1 MKKLLVS
8 LLFCTASVSVMA
20 QRAKVAS
27 ADENL
32 KKQDLEK
39 AKADI
44 DAALQNDKTKNEAKT
59 WLVDGK
65 ILEAMGTKQK
75 SSALAVEAYNAF
87 KKALEIDPKMKEAIL
102 EMNQPLFN
110 VYATIA
116 NAGYADLNEQN
127 WDSSLINFKKAFEI
141 ADFYNG
147 KNLGGTIPTDTALIF
162 YTGYA
167 ANQAGKKDD
176 AFTYLKKAADLQFK
190 GEPALYVI
198 LGQLYEEKGDQANW
212 LKTIEQAKALFPK
225 DKRFNDME
233 MAFYSKTGKSDELL
247 AMLEKKI
254 AENPNDEA
262 AVLDYAIRVDNLAN
276 PRDERGNDAPKP
288 ANYEELIKKAEDAYK
303 KAIQLNPADATA
315 NFQLGALYFNR
326 AVVFNKE
333 LNNLDSK
340 QQTSPKAKELQTKV
354 EGLMNQALPFFE
366 KADAGFSAKVSNLD
380 TSDRQTYESCL
391 YALQKIYAIKND
403 NAKVEEVKKKLD
415 ALTQK

>member
-1 MKKLLVS
+1 MKHLLVS
-8 LLFCTASVSVMA
+8 LLFCTAATTAMA

-44 DAALQNDKTKNEAKT
+44 DAALQNDKTKNDAKT
-59 WLVDGK
+59 WLVNGK

-75 SSALAVEAYNAF
+75 SGALAREAFASF
-87 KKALEIDPKMKEAIL
+87 KKALELDPKMKEAVL

-116 NAGYADLNEQN
+116 NVGYANLNEQK
-127 WDSSLINFKKAFEI
+127 WDSSLINFKDAFEV
-141 ADFYNG
+141 ADFYNS
-147 KNLGGTIPTDTALIF
+147 KNLGGTIPTDTALTF
-162 YTGYA
+162 YVGYA
-167 ANQAGKKDD
+167 ASQAGKKDD

-190 GEPALYVI
+190 GEPALYVL

-212 LKTIEQAKALFPK
+212 LKTIEEAKTIFPK

-233 MAFYSKTGKSDELL
+233 LAYYSKTGKTNELL
-247 AMLEKKI
+247 SMLEKKM

-262 AVLDYAIRVDNLAN
+262 MVLDYAIRVDNIAN
-276 PRDERGNDAPKP
+276 PRDEKGNDAPKP
-288 ANYEELIKKAEDAYK
+288 ANYEELMGKAETAYK
-303 KAIQLNPADATA
+303 KALELNPNDATA

-333 LNNLDSK
+333 LNALDSK

-354 EGLMNQALPFFE
+354 EGLMNQALPYFE
-366 KADAGFSAKVSNLD
+366 KADAGFSSKGNLEA
-380 TSDRQTYESCL
+380 SDKQTYESCL
-391 YALQKIYAIKND
+391 YALQKIYAIKNN
-403 NAKVEEVKKKLD
+403 NAKVEEMKKKLD
-415 ALTQK
+415 ALQK